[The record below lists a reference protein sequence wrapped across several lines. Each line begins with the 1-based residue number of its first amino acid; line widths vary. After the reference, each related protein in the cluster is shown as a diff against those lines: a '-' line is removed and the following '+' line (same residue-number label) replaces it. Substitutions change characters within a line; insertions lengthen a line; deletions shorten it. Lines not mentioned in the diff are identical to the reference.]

1 MASTTNVLITG
12 AARGLGK
19 AFVEQYLARP
29 NHTVIATVRDVKAK
43 AAEELKAL
51 PAAEGSKLVLV
62 KIELASTTDAF
73 DAAKE
78 LEAQGI
84 TKLDVVIANAG
95 VAGQQGKIET
105 IDVKG
110 LADVYII
117 NAVGPAI
124 LFIAL
129 KPLLDRAEAP
139 KWLSVSSG
147 LASIH
152 DLHNYPMFPGFP
164 YNGSKAALNHFTK
177 SIHVESDKIVAF
189 AVSPGFFDTDMGRQ
203 SAKFFGFEDP
213 PFSDINTNIK
223 SIIGLVDTAT
233 RETYSGQFLNFD
245 GKPIDW

>member
-1 MASTTNVLITG
+1 LA
-12 AARGLGK
+12 GLGK

-51 PAAEGSKLVLV
+51 PAGEGSKLVLV

-177 SIHVESDKIVAF
+177 SIHVESDKIVVF
-189 AVSPGFFDTDMGRQ
+189 AVSPGYVPSPIRQ
-203 SAKFFGFEDP
+203 IEAVTMSLLITNGVYLSCIDSLIPTWDASLPSSSASRTP
-213 PFSDINTNIK
+213 PSPTLTPTLRALSD
-223 SIIGLVDTAT
+223 
-233 RETYSGQFLNFD
+233 
-245 GKPIDW
+245 W